1 VVRTPL
7 LIIPRRK
14 YPKRGRKLKMETILL
29 HAVTVFMGFFAIMN
43 PIANIPIFLSLT
55 REEDKQTKRSIAS
68 TSLILAF
75 LIVVVFSFTGKVIFE
90 LFGIT
95 LPAFRIT
102 GGLLV
107 FLIGFHMLQG
117 DFSRVN
123 HPSEK
128 DKQDSKA
135 AALSVSISPLAIPI
149 LAGPGTITTAMNFSA
164 GGFVNM
170 GVTIGVFAILCA
182 ITYVCFVF
190 GEKFV
195 AFIGASA
202 LGAITRMMGLI
213 LAVIGTQMVLDGLH
227 GAFEL
232 TSLIDVMNL

>member
-1 VVRTPL
+1 
-7 LIIPRRK
+7 
-14 YPKRGRKLKMETILL
+14 MEKILL

-55 REEDKQTKRSIAS
+55 HDEDKQTKRAIAS

-75 LIVVVFSFTGKVIFE
+75 LIVVVFSFTGKVIFQ

-128 DKQDSKA
+128 DKQESKA
-135 AALSVSISPLAIPI
+135 AALSVSVSPLAIPI

-164 GGFVNM
+164 DGFVNM
-170 GVTIGVFAILCA
+170 GVTIAVFALLCA

-213 LAVIGTQMVLDGLH
+213 LAVIGTQMVLDGLL

-232 TSLIDVMNL
+232 ASSLPK

>member
-1 VVRTPL
+1 
-7 LIIPRRK
+7 
-14 YPKRGRKLKMETILL
+14 MEKILL
-29 HAVTVFMGFFAIMN
+29 HALTVFMGFFAIMN
-43 PIANIPIFLSLT
+43 PIANIPIFLGLT
-55 REEDKQTKRSIAS
+55 SNEDKQTKADIAS
-68 TSLILAF
+68 KSLMLAF
-75 LIVVVFSFTGKVIFE
+75 LIVVVFSFAGKVIFE

-107 FLIGFHMLQG
+107 FYIGFQMLQG
-117 DFSRVN
+117 HFSRVN

-128 DKQDSKA
+128 DNQESKE
-135 AALSVSISPLAIPI
+135 AALSVSVSPLAIPI

-164 GGFVNM
+164 GGFGNM
-170 GVTIGVFAILCA
+170 AVTIAVFALLCA
-182 ITYVCFVF
+182 ITYICFVF

-213 LAVIGTQMVLDGLH
+213 LAVIGTQMVIDGLH
-227 GAFEL
+227 GAFEITSTL
-232 TSLIDVMNL
+232 TK

>member
-1 VVRTPL
+1 
-7 LIIPRRK
+7 
-14 YPKRGRKLKMETILL
+14 MEEILL
-29 HAVTVFMGFFAIMN
+29 HALTVFMGFFAIMN
-43 PIANIPIFLSLT
+43 PIANIPIFMSLT
-55 REEDKQTKRSIAS
+55 HEEDKQTKSAIAS
-68 TSLILAF
+68 KSLILAF
-75 LIVVVFSFTGKVIFE
+75 LIVVVFSFAGKVIFE

-128 DKQDSKA
+128 DKQESKS
-135 AALSVSISPLAIPI
+135 AALSVSVSPLAIPI
-149 LAGPGTITTAMNFSA
+149 LAGPGMITTAMNFSA

-170 GVTIGVFAILCA
+170 AVTIAVFAILCA

-213 LAVIGTQMVLDGLH
+213 LAVIGTQMMIDGIY
-227 GAFEL
+227 GAIQL
-232 TSLIDVMNL
+232 TR